1 MEPFRQKGIVIE
13 LIRIPSIGKCRRSQT
28 GSRGNRTLRSGR
40 THRNRLRRP
49 RQCGVPRH
57 RIEDFDRLS
66 GLRSI
71 PVVADPE
78 AVEKSR
84 SESMVFFD
92 SGYLPLGG
100 GLEQE
105 VVKWIRLCQGRV
117 VVYIRPEEA
126 VLLRKFLVDSSGE
139 IIFANNRLAY
149 ILVECLIAIARG
161 ACVGRTKHR
170 QIVRDHIRDADGC
183 RGGELASGSIA
194 GSTGIRAWCSS

>member
-13 LIRIPSIGKCRRSQT
+13 LIRIPSIGKCWRSQT

-49 RQCGVPRH
+49 RPCRVPCH
-57 RIEDFDRLS
+57 RIQDFDRLS
-66 GLRSI
+66 GLRNI

-84 SESMVFFD
+84 SESMVFLD
-92 SGYLPLGG
+92 GGNLPLGG

-105 VVKWIRLCQGRV
+105 IVKWIRLCQGRV

-139 IIFANNRLAY
+139 IIFANNLLSY
-149 ILVECLIAIARG
+149 VLVECLIPSASG
-161 ACVGRTKHR
+161 ACVDRTKHR
-170 QIVRDHIRDADGC
+170 QILRDLIVDANAR
-183 RGGELASGSIA
+183 RGLQ
-194 GSTGIRAWCSS
+194 

>member
-1 MEPFRQKGIVIE
+1 MESFGQEGIVIE

-28 GSRGNRTLRSGR
+28 GSGGHRTLRSGW

-49 RQCGVPRH
+49 RQCRVRCH
-57 RIEDFDRLS
+57 RIQDFDRLS

-71 PVVADPE
+71 SVVADPE

-92 SGYLPLGG
+92 GGNLPLGG

-105 VVKWIRLCQGRV
+105 VVKWIRLCQGRI

-126 VLLRKFLVDSSGE
+126 VLL
-139 IIFANNRLAY
+139 
-149 ILVECLIAIARG
+149 
-161 ACVGRTKHR
+161 
-170 QIVRDHIRDADGC
+170 
-183 RGGELASGSIA
+183 
-194 GSTGIRAWCSS
+194 